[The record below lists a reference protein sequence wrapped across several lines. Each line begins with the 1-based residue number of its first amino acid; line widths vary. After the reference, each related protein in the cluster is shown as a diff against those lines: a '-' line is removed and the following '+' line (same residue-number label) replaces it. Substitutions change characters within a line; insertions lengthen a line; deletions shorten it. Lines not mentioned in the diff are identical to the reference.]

1 MAYQL
6 RIERLGF
13 ENGDSWGFTPF
24 KVDAT
29 QEKIQVGFLG
39 ALNAAGDLVPADAA
53 TGKKAVTI
61 IYTATPLDAFGA
73 YITDPTSQIAYYY
86 TIGGRECR
94 KIAEQTRA
102 AITIASTD
110 GLLRKYFRIKD
121 EALTGTVETVS
132 GDRTIVGTNTLFTT
146 ELKVGEK
153 FTIADNALVFTVVS
167 IASNTSMEVDVDP
180 AASVSG
186 KAVTALGM
194 YGEPLWLATTGG
206 SVPFTML
213 KPASNAQYVG
223 KITGV
228 INFMYD
234 LSPVMA

>member
-6 RIERLGF
+6 RIERLGY
-13 ENGDSWGFTPF
+13 ENGDSWGFQKF

-39 ALNAAGDLVPADAA
+39 AVNTAGDLVPADAA

-73 YITDPTSQIAYYY
+73 YVTDPTSQIAYYY
-86 TIGGRECR
+86 TIGGREAR

-102 AITIASTD
+102 AITMATTD
-110 GLLRKYFRIKD
+110 GQLRKFFRMKN
-121 EALTGTVETVS
+121 ENLTGTFATTNTS
-132 GDRTIVGTNTLFTT
+132 KDIVGTGSKALT
-146 ELKVGEK
+146 ELKLGEK
-153 FTIADNALVFTVVS
+153 ITINGTAYVVETITDDTHFS
-167 IASNTSMEVDVDP
+167 VT
-180 AASVSG
+180 AAATATASG
-186 KAVTALGM
+186 KAGVGLGM

-206 SVPFTML
+206 DLPFTML

-223 KITGV
+223 KITGT

-234 LSPVMA
+234 LSPIIV